1 MGFVKEKLLKKE
13 TESTIVAAQDQALF
27 TSNLRNVVYGEN
39 VQSICC
45 VCGATDETV
54 AHIVSECSK
63 LAQKEYKQVRHDK
76 VAKMLHWKS
85 CEKWRF
91 NKAEKWHIHKP
102 EKVLESENCKILWD
116 FPIQTD
122 KTLEHDQPDITVIDK
137 KNKKCIL
144 IDLACPFDTRI
155 EKKEEEKYTN
165 YSELKYEIAKTW
177 KMRKVEVVPVVIWAL
192 GTVTKHF

>member
-1 MGFVKEKLLKKE
+1 M
-13 TESTIVAAQDQALF
+13 
-27 TSNLRNVVYGEN
+27 
-39 VQSICC
+39 
-45 VCGATDETV
+45 
-54 AHIVSECSK
+54 
-63 LAQKEYKQVRHDK
+63 
-76 VAKMLHWKS
+76 
-85 CEKWRF
+85 
-91 NKAEKWHIHKP
+91 
-102 EKVLESENCKILWD
+102 WD

-192 GTVTKHF
+192 GTVTKHFEKWIEKLD